1 MNCAKCKTSIPDDK
15 LFCPAC
21 GHLNERTM
29 SSASIKKQESSWFNV
44 PTAITFSRILLIPLF
59 VLIAPKYPEWG
70 AVIFAIAS
78 LTDLLDG
85 YIARRSKQVTKFG
98 IILDPIA
105 DKLLVISALI
115 IFVDMELVPAW
126 IAIVIIARE
135 FIVTGLRIVALSK
148 DIVIPAEAGGKIK
161 MGAQITFVL
170 VLLVDKAHFINI
182 DLYNIGI
189 TFLWGAMLIG
199 IFSGVQYFILFG
211 KRL

>member
-1 MNCAKCKTSIPDDK
+1 M
-15 LFCPAC
+15 
-21 GHLNERTM
+21 
-29 SSASIKKQESSWFNV
+29 FNV

-59 VLIAPKYPEWG
+59 VIVAEKNPFTG

-78 LTDLLDG
+78 MTDLLDG

-115 IFVDMELVPAW
+115 IFVDMGVVPPW

-135 FIVTGLRIVALSK
+135 FIVTALRIVALSK

-161 MGAQITFVL
+161 MTAQITSIL
-170 VLLVDKAHFINI
+170 VLLVDKSQFLGM

-189 TFLWGAMLIG
+189 VCLWGAMLIG

>member
-1 MNCAKCKTSIPDDK
+1 M
-15 LFCPAC
+15 
-21 GHLNERTM
+21 
-29 SSASIKKQESSWFNV
+29 FNL
-44 PTAITFSRILLIPLF
+44 PTTITFSRILLIPLF
-59 VLIAPKYPEWG
+59 VFVAARNPMLG

-78 LTDLLDG
+78 ITDLLDG

-135 FIVTGLRIVALSK
+135 FTVTGLRIVALSK

-161 MGAQITFVL
+161 MGAQITAIL
-170 VLLVDKAHFINI
+170 VLLVDKSQFIGI
-182 DLYNIGI
+182 DLYSVGI
-189 TFLWGAMLIG
+189 AFLWVAMLIG

>member
-1 MNCAKCKTSIPDDK
+1 MNPLVNI
-15 LFCPAC
+15 
-21 GHLNERTM
+21 
-29 SSASIKKQESSWFNV
+29 

-59 VLIAPKYPEWG
+59 ILVAAKNPLIG
-70 AVIFAIAS
+70 GVIFAVAS
-78 LTDLLDG
+78 ITDLLDG

-135 FIVTGLRIVALSK
+135 FIVTILRIVALSK
-148 DIVIPAEAGGKIK
+148 DIVIPAEAGGKLK
-161 MGAQITFVL
+161 MTAQITSIL
-170 VLLVDKAHFINI
+170 VLLVDKSQFIGM
-182 DLYNIGI
+182 DLYSIGI
-189 TFLWGAMLIG
+189 AFLWVAMLIG
-199 IFSGVQYFILFG
+199 IFSGIQYFILFG

>member
-1 MNCAKCKTSIPDDK
+1 M
-15 LFCPAC
+15 
-21 GHLNERTM
+21 
-29 SSASIKKQESSWFNV
+29 FNL
-44 PTAITFSRILLIPLF
+44 PTTITFSRILLIPLF
-59 VLIAPKYPEWG
+59 VLVAGRNPMLG
-70 AVIFAIAS
+70 AAIFAIAS

-85 YIARRSKQVTKFG
+85 YVARRSKQVTKFG

-115 IFVDMELVPAW
+115 IFVDMGLVPAW

-161 MGAQITFVL
+161 MGAQITSIL
-170 VLLVDKAHFINI
+170 VLLVDKSQFLGI
-182 DLYNIGI
+182 DLYSIGI
-189 TFLWGAMLIG
+189 AFLWGAMLIG
-199 IFSGVQYFILFG
+199 LFSGVQYFILFG